1 MCEAVLSVER
11 GRMHVGLLTVGVPVL
26 TAHTALTVPGASVA
40 SLPDD
45 AWLGVGLGSV
55 RPLGLV
61 LGLGVKVRVRVGV
74 RVRSLLVGSRR
85 GWPRLGVGLVGV
97 GLVWVE
103 LGGAGHVEVGL
114 DGCLLLRRARPGCT
128 LPCTRSSTGYSAM
141 GLSLPA
147 KAQGLLSMGPGWGLT
162 GLVYGLDAVV
172 FLAPPPY
179 CYSALLL
186 LFFNWVP
193 DRGAQTVS
201 SLLQGFAILQF
212 VAGVR
217 YYLSAG
223 TFPAGV
229 RFLLSARTFPA
240 GVRFLQRV
248 RFYGGV

>member
-1 MCEAVLSVER
+1 MPGDVAR
-11 GRMHVGLLTVGVPVL
+11 GGGRAGE
-26 TAHTALTVPGASVA
+26 
-40 SLPDD
+40 
-45 AWLGVGLGSV
+45 
-55 RPLGLV
+55 
-61 LGLGVKVRVRVGV
+61 
-74 RVRSLLVGSRR
+74 
-85 GWPRLGVGLVGV
+85 RLGCLERVHSSPV
-97 GLVWVE
+97 
-103 LGGAGHVEVGL
+103 
-114 DGCLLLRRARPGCT
+114 GCLLPRRARPGCT

-147 KAQGLLSMGPGWGLT
+147 KAQGLLSVGPGWGLT